1 MLGLWLLLLILT
13 RIEAAWVS
21 TLRPMTALEREMP
34 LWPPTAPLPAWL
46 ERVLIAPWARWDALW
61 YARIVA
67 HGHQAGDGT
76 TQFYPLYPLLAV
88 PLARL
93 GVPPLMALTLV
104 GLAAGLGAV
113 LRFERLAREEM
124 NPIRARRAAAAFMLF
139 PVAFILFAPYAEGI
153 FLMAA
158 IGCFH
163 ALRQKRD
170 MLAGSLAGL
179 AALARPQ
186 GLFLLLPLA
195 WALWRERRGRRSVP
209 ALLAALLPP
218 LGWHAYRI
226 LVVEGLPPLG
236 GGFNALLYAFLF
248 SPHAHQV
255 VPVQAFRWP
264 WEALALALR
273 RFGEAP
279 DVDLGI
285 NLTLAAG
292 FLTLT
297 ALAWKGMHG
306 GERLYTLAVV
316 ASALSY
322 HTGWV
327 HPYMGLPR
335 HLWVAF
341 PVFLGLARASP
352 RLLHV
357 VPIVEAPGLFFLVI
371 PYVLEAWVP

>member
-1 MLGLWLLLLILT
+1 MIALGLLVLILT
-13 RIEAAWVS
+13 RIEAAWLS
-21 TLRPMTALEREMP
+21 PLRPLTALEREVP
-34 LWPPTAPLPAWL
+34 LWPPTVPLLTWL

-67 HGHQAGDGT
+67 HGYQAGDGT
-76 TQFYPLYPLLAV
+76 TQFYPLYPLLAM

-93 GVPPLMALTLV
+93 GVPPLTALTVV

-124 NPIRARRAAAAFMLF
+124 DPIRARRAAAAFMLF
-139 PVAFILFAPYAEGI
+139 PTAFILFAPYAEGV

-163 ALRQKRD
+163 ALRRQRD
-170 MLAGSLAGL
+170 TLAGGLAGL

-195 WALWRERRGRRSVP
+195 WALGRERRGLRWIP
-209 ALLAALLPP
+209 ALAAALLPP

-226 LVVEGLPPLG
+226 VAVEGLPPLG
-236 GGFNALLYAFLF
+236 GSFNAFLYALLF

-285 NLTLAAG
+285 NLILAAG

-297 ALAWKGMHG
+297 VLAWKGMDG

-316 ASALSY
+316 VSALSY
-322 HTGWV
+322 HTGPV

-335 HLWVAF
+335 HMGVAF
-341 PVFLGLARASP
+341 PVFLGLARARP

-357 VPIVEAPGLFFLVI
+357 VPVVEAPGLFFLTGV
-371 PYVLEAWVP
+371 YVLHAWVP